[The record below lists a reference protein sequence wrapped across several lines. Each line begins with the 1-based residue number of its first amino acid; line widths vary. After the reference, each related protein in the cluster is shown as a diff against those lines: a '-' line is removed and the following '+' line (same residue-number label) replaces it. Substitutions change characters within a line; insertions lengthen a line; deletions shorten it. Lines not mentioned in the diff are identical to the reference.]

1 VLFERMVARQSVCL
15 RQLSGGR
22 RSREVQFHRLLGNE
36 KVTVARLIE
45 GWSSETGPAVAGRH
59 VLAIQDTSEITVA
72 TRPGRRRGL
81 GEIGKG
87 SGHGLLVHAMLS
99 LDADTGACLGLIG
112 GTIWTRRGRQSV
124 THDKRPLSE
133 RESKRWIETGEQ
145 AGHVLA
151 AAASVT
157 VIGDRESDIFAFWAT
172 LPRPGFDLIGR
183 VMHDRGL
190 ADGSSLYAAGERL
203 ADAATRTLDLP
214 ARPPRRQAR
223 TAELTLRFGPVVLR
237 RPQGRH
243 HRHLPESVQLTL
255 VEVVERTPPAGV
267 APLHWRLLT
276 THAVDDIA
284 AAWRIVD
291 CYRRRWTIEQLFR
304 LMKTQGLRLEDS
316 QIETADRLLKL
327 AAIATKAA
335 AVTLALVQARDGT
348 GAEPA
353 GTAFTAHEL
362 DVLDALDAD
371 YRGRTAL
378 QTNPHPRRSLAWAAW
393 IIARL
398 GGWDGYPSSRPP
410 GPITFRY
417 GLEQLKIHAA
427 AATIRNLCMP

>member
-1 VLFERMVARQSVCL
+1 MVTRQSVCL
-15 RQLSGGR
+15 RRLSGGR
-22 RSREVQFHRLLGNE
+22 RSSEVRFHRLLGNE

-59 VLAIQDTSEITVA
+59 VLAIQDTSEITIS

-87 SGHGLLVHAMLS
+87 TGHGLLVHAMLA
-99 LDADTGACLGLIG
+99 LDADTGASLGLVG
-112 GTIWTRRGRQSV
+112 GAIWTRQGRQSV
-124 THDKRPLSE
+124 VHDKRPLSE

-145 AGHVLA
+145 AGRVLA

-157 VIGDRESDIFAFWAT
+157 VMGDRESDLFAFWAT
-172 LPRPGFDLIGR
+172 LPRPGFHLIGR

-190 ADGSSLYAAGERL
+190 ADGSSLYGAGERL
-203 ADAATRTLDLP
+203 AAVATRTLDLSARSPQRP
-214 ARPPRRQAR
+214 ARSA
-223 TAELTLRFGPVVLR
+223 TLTLRFGPVVLR
-237 RPQGRH
+237 RPRGSH
-243 HRHLPESVQLTL
+243 HRHLPESVPLTL
-255 VEVVERTPPAGV
+255 VEVVEHGPPAGV

-276 THAVDDIA
+276 THPVDDAA

-291 CYRRRWTIEQLFR
+291 WYRRRWTIEQLFR

-316 QIETADRLLKL
+316 QIETADRLQKL
-327 AAIATKAA
+327 AAVATKAA
-335 AVTLALVQARDGT
+335 AVTLALLQARDGT

-353 GTAFTAHEL
+353 GTAFTPHEL
-362 DVLDALDAD
+362 DVLDALDAA

-378 QTNPHPRRSLAWAAW
+378 QRNPHPPRSLPWAAW

-410 GPITFRY
+410 GPITFRH
-417 GLEQLKIHAA
+417 GLEHLKIHAA
-427 AATIRNLCMP
+427 AAATGNLCMP